1 MFRGIRY
8 QVEKQELV
16 QDDDRVFDKLSVRT
30 TALHIDDYM
39 SQRKEW
45 KNIMLCPWQWRRSP
59 TIFYPQFSTF

>member
-45 KNIMLCPWQWRRSP
+45 KKYNAMPMAMAKKSNYILP
-59 TIFYPQFSTF
+59 TI